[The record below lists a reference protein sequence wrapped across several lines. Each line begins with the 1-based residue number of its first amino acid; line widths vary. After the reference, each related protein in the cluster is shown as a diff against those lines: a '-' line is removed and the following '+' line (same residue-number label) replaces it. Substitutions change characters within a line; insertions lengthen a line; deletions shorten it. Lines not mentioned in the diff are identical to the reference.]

1 MWFQVQYPPLTG
13 VLPIFRSRYSFTIG
27 RQRVFSLGRWT
38 SRIQTR
44 FHVTGFT
51 RGLTRSRFAF
61 AYGTVTRCG
70 RAFHHVLLA
79 NRFVTPYWWPHN
91 PADPKTR
98 GLGCFLFA
106 RRYWGNRNFSL
117 LSYGY
122 LDVSV
127 HRVSLVHLWIGCT
140 IIQGSRDQ
148 RLFDGFPELIAAF
161 HALHRLLTPR
171 HPPHAL
177 SSLTTMILASRT
189 EPFFTFP
196 FLGSR
201 RLPCPRHSKTAPLQ
215 TAGR

>member
-1 MWFQVQYPPLTG
+1 MRSHTG
-13 VLPIFRSRYSFTIG
+13 LSPSAVVLSITI
-27 RQRVFSLGRWT
+27 
-38 SRIQTR
+38 
-44 FHVTGFT
+44 
-51 RGLTRSRFAF
+51 
-61 AYGTVTRCG
+61 
-70 RAFHHVLLA
+70 LLA

-91 PADPKTR
+91 PAEPKLY
-98 GLGCFLFA
+98 GLGFFLFA
-106 RRYWGNRNFSL
+106 RRYWGNRIFSL

-189 EPFFTFP
+189 DTLFAAAGCPAFTIQNGATRNGRPVNKFTT
-196 FLGSR
+196 
-201 RLPCPRHSKTAPLQ
+201 LPVGFANRQALVTRHVPKSFVILT
-215 TAGR
+215 R